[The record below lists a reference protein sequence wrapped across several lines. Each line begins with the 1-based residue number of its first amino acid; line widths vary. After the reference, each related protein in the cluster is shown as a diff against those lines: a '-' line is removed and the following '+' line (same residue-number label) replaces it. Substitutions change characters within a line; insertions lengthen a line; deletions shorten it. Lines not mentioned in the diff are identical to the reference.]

1 MAKKLTLEDHAAQIR
16 EELKVPNQ
24 SAVFEAAVE
33 AGYLAAL
40 ADGNVDTDERAAL
53 ARAVELLSQGA
64 VIEWETENLLDACA
78 SRAKEEG
85 AEKRAEAVGK
95 TLEKLGQADAGM
107 LVAALVARATNGVE
121 KAEAEVLKQIG
132 KAAGLSTDKV
142 RNIVKRAVSL
152 AGGSGAGAD

>member
-1 MAKKLTLEDHAAQIR
+1 MAAKKLTLEDHAAQIR

-24 SAVFEAAVE
+24 SALFETAVE

-40 ADGNVDTDERAAL
+40 ADGNVDKDERAVL
-53 ARAVELLSQGA
+53 AKAVELLSQGA
-64 VIEWETENLLDACA
+64 VIEWETETLLDSCDA
-78 SRAKEEG
+78 RAKKDG
-85 AEKRAEAVGK
+85 ADKRAEAVGQK
-95 TLEKLGQADAGM
+95 LEELGQAEVGL

-121 KAEAEVLKQIG
+121 KAEAEMLKAIG

-152 AGGSGAGAD
+152 AGGKGED